1 MRTVT
6 ASEFQGWM
14 AQGEVLEQDSHG
26 VKVLRIPEV
35 GYLKVFRS
43 RRTRWLARLFPQA
56 QRFAHNAKRLQR
68 LGLQTPE
75 IKDCFWLDSTQG
87 VSACLY
93 APLQG
98 QTLEQMYRA
107 DPEQLNTLVPDLA
120 RYILQL
126 HRKGIYFRSLH
137 LGNIVLLPESR
148 IGFGLIDFLDLR
160 FRWFPLDRWQIR
172 RNFAHLQSYLQR
184 RRLEQFPFAALQEA
198 YQQLRQQS

>member
-1 MRTVT
+1 MRSVT
-6 ASEFQGWM
+6 ANEFQGWL

-26 VKVLRIPEV
+26 VKVLRLPEA

-43 RRTRWLARLFPQA
+43 RRSRWLAWLSPEARRFVRNA
-56 QRFAHNAKRLQR
+56 QRLHR
-68 LGLQTPE
+68 LGLHTP
-75 IKDCFWLDSTQG
+75 KVTDCFWLDRAQV

-93 APLQG
+93 EPLQG
-98 QTLEQMYRA
+98 KTLEQMYRTE
-107 DPEQLNTLVPDLA
+107 PEQLNALIPDLA
-120 RYILQL
+120 RYILAL

-137 LGNIVLLPESR
+137 LGNILLLPGPRVE
-148 IGFGLIDFLDLR
+148 FGLIDFLDMR
-160 FRWFPLDRWQIR
+160 FRLFPLDRWQIR